1 MDTLRS
7 RYQLRGII
15 GSDVSEFE
23 QMKRLLNWV
32 ATRWVHD
39 GSKMA
44 PERTALAILSE
55 VDKGKRFCCANY
67 ADVLIDCMRSLGY
80 PIRFVGLKT
89 EDAAYNMGGGHG
101 CVEVWSNQYQKWI
114 LLDVQNNAWWEHDNI
129 PLSAYECHQLFTNG
143 EEGELEFVGQHE
155 QFDYPL
161 NKPTWVAH
169 FYRVINYWMGANLQL
184 VSDAVTPEL
193 LYQLNPQ
200 NHELTDQYDKVYPR
214 LNQTTITLRNN
225 QKDSLDNMSVILAHT
240 MPYFDI
246 FLVRIDEMDW
256 EEVEDTFQWVLNE
269 GVNIIEA
276 KAVNVAGIEGRTSRV
291 ILRSNL
297 GDSD

>member
-1 MDTLRS
+1 M
-7 RYQLRGII
+7 
-15 GSDVSEFE
+15 
-23 QMKRLLNWV
+23 
-32 ATRWVHD
+32 
-39 GSKMA
+39 
-44 PERTALAILSE
+44 
-55 VDKGKRFCCANY
+55 
-67 ADVLIDCMRSLGY
+67 
-80 PIRFVGLKT
+80 
-89 EDAAYNMGGGHG
+89 
-101 CVEVWSNQYQKWI
+101 
-114 LLDVQNNAWWEHDNI
+114 
-129 PLSAYECHQLFTNG
+129 NG

-155 QFDYPL
+155 QFDYL
-161 NKPTWVAH
+161 LKKPTWVAY
-169 FYRVINYWMGANLQL
+169 FYRVVNYWMGANLQL

-246 FLVRIDEMDW
+246 YLVRIDEMDW

-291 ILRSNL
+291 ILQSNL